1 MLLSPET
8 PYRQWSRLVE
18 DIRTITSRA
27 LHDALAIR
35 GLKSGESGFIRT
47 APPELYMSAERLRLA
62 RVAIEHLPENAST
75 MRMAMLVDQLVPV
88 VTQAMQLTVARV
100 DPTGPIRFLS

>member
-1 MLLSPET
+1 M
-8 PYRQWSRLVE
+8 E

-35 GLKSGESGFIRT
+35 GLESGAGGFIRT
-47 APPELYMSAERLRLA
+47 TPAEFYMSDDRLRLA
-62 RVAIEHLPENAST
+62 RAVAEHLPATVSPT
-75 MRMAMLVDQLVPV
+75 GMAKLVDQLVPV
-88 VTQAMQLTVARV
+88 VSRAMSAATART